1 MRILL
6 FNSEKM
12 DEYRIKWKQLIAN
25 KKRRQILFLLR
36 NMGVATQA
44 QIQEEFR
51 KRNMMVSWPSIH
63 KHLAYLIESKMVK
76 KIEFESMEKG
86 GEKKKEGKY
95 KIMELT
101 AEARLW
107 LNNLESKGKDLYGDT
122 DV

>member
-12 DEYRIKWKQLIAN
+12 DEFRIKWKQLIAN
-25 KKRRQILFLLR
+25 QKRRQILFLLR

-44 QIQEEFR
+44 QLEKEFE
-51 KRNMMVSWPSIH
+51 KRNMKVHWGSIH
-63 KHLAYLIESKMVK
+63 KHLGYLIDAKMVK
-76 KIEFESMEKG
+76 KTEFESMEKG
-86 GEKKKEGKY
+86 DKKKKGKY

-107 LNNLESKGKDLYGDT
+107 LNNLESKGKDLYGET

>member
-1 MRILL
+1 MKIQV

-12 DEYRIKWKQLIAN
+12 DEFRIKWKQLIAN

-36 NMGVATQA
+36 NMGVATQS

-63 KHLAYLIESKMVK
+63 KHLAHLIESKMVK
-76 KIEFESMEKG
+76 KTEFEPMEKG
-86 GEKKKEGKY
+86 DKNKEGKY

-122 DV
+122 DA